1 MKVMSSAGAAVEKRS
16 LLFAAALTAVLA
28 GSFMLLWWDRF
39 LGGTGVDG
47 SFFVSARLIL
57 EGKIPYRDFNMSV
70 PPLEALKVAG
80 LIRLFGDYLILPRVW
95 GLVERIVLGGL
106 M

>member
-1 MKVMSSAGAAVEKRS
+1 MKVMSSPGAVAEKHS
-16 LLFAAALTAVLA
+16 LLFTAALAALLA
-28 GSFMLLWWDRF
+28 GAFMLLWWDRF

-57 EGKIPYRDFNMSV
+57 EGKIPHRDFNMSV
-70 PPLEALKVAG
+70 PPFEALKVAG

-95 GLVERIVLGGL
+95 AYIHFIDVA
-106 M
+106 